1 MEAIQVTCIC
11 FVALFS
17 VNLLFIVHNIVRYV
31 FGLRMKQTLIVV
43 FYAILLVNQCLRILE
58 FTLRALFA
66 DRGFLP
72 NIDRKIFYANCF
84 SAISSVLL
92 ELVLIMT
99 MFKLYLALRLI
110 QGSLD
115 HNQARKR
122 EYILLIFLT
131 LFFIG

>member
-66 DRGFLP
+66 DKGFLP
-72 NIDRKIFYANCF
+72 NIDRKIFYAN
-84 SAISSVLL
+84 
-92 ELVLIMT
+92 
-99 MFKLYLALRLI
+99 YLPKSQLKIPEVGTADLA
-110 QGSLD
+110 S
-115 HNQARKR
+115 
-122 EYILLIFLT
+122 
-131 LFFIG
+131 